1 MFNFFRRKRKGSF
14 DPTDPFVVRADTV
27 GGFLDDKLERFTLDQ
42 DVGTESAMV
51 SSEKTKYL
59 GVTVTPRKIRIFSAC
74 ILVLIMS
81 LICRAM
87 YLQIFQG
94 DHYYALAEGN
104 RIRIEKIPSLRGV
117 IYDRQGNLLVK
128 NESSFALGLVP
139 IDLPL
144 DSDERDEFIKN
155 LSVEFEFDSEKAFEV
170 LDKFPWNYNQPV
182 VVKSGLEYEEALRV
196 YLNSNVYPGTRV
208 TTEPERD
215 YLATEEI
222 PSFSHILGY
231 MGRINEKEYDKLK
244 NEDYLRGDSIGKTGL
259 EASHERDLRGWYGSR
274 KVEIDALGLIKQVI
288 SQEERV
294 DGSNLYLSI
303 DKGLQAATE
312 TILREHLAEI
322 NKKRG
327 TVIALDPRNGEVL
340 ALVSWPSYDNN
351 LFAGGISQKDYDVL
365 IQDSD
370 KPLFNRALSGEYPSG
385 STFKMVV
392 AAAALEE
399 TVISPYTTV
408 LSTGGLTWG
417 SWFFPDW
424 KAGGHGLT
432 DVYKAISQSVN
443 TFFYYIGGG
452 FEDFEGLGV
461 EKITEYAKKF
471 GLGEELNI
479 DLTGESSGFLPSPEW
494 KKQTKKER
502 WYIGDT
508 YHYAIGQGDILV
520 TPLQV
525 AVYTSVFA
533 NGGILYLP
541 HVVHEIEN
549 ISDKKLHSVDPV
561 VLNEQVVSSEN
572 IEVVRQGMRYAVTDG
587 SARRLSG
594 LPVSVAGK
602 TGTAQWSANND
613 DHAWFTGFAPYGDPE
628 IVVTVL
634 VEEGGGGDEVA
645 VPIAYDV
652 FLWYFN
658 NYKQEQSEVINLDYD

>member
-1 MFNFFRRKRKGSF
+1 MFNFFRRKRKNDF

-27 GGFLDDKLERFTLDQ
+27 GGFLDKKLEKFTLDQ

-59 GVTVTPRKIRIFSAC
+59 GVTVTSKKIKIFQFC
-74 ILVLIMS
+74 ILLLVVS
-81 LICRAM
+81 LIGRAM
-87 YLQIFQG
+87 YLQIFEG

-104 RIRIEKIPSLRGV
+104 RIRVEKIPSLRGV

-128 NESSFALGLVP
+128 NESSFALGIVP

-144 DSDERDEFIKN
+144 DNDERTEFIKT
-155 LSVEFEFDSEKAFEV
+155 LSQEFDFDDDEAFEV
-170 LDKFPWNYNQPV
+170 MDKFPWNYNQPV

-196 YLNSNVYPGTRV
+196 YLNSNIYPGTKV
-208 TTEPERD
+208 TTEPQRD
-215 YLATEEI
+215 YIATEEI

-231 MGRINEKEYDKLK
+231 MGRINEKEYDELK
-244 NEDYLRGDSIGKTGL
+244 TEDYLRGDSIGKTGL
-259 EASHERDLRGWYGSR
+259 EASHERDLRGWYGNR
-274 KVEIDALGLIKQVI
+274 KVEIDALGLIKQII
-288 SQEERV
+288 SQEDRV
-294 DGSNLYLSI
+294 DGSNLYLSV
-303 DKGLQAATE
+303 DKGLQAASE
-312 TILREHLAEI
+312 RILREHLSAI

-327 TVIALDPRNGEVL
+327 TIIAMDPQNGEVL

-351 LFAGGISQKDYDVL
+351 LFAGGISQKDYSGL
-365 IQDSD
+365 IEDPD
-370 KPLFNRALSGEYPSG
+370 KPLFHRALSGEYPSG
-385 STFKMVV
+385 STFKLVV

-399 TVISPYTTV
+399 ALITPYTSV
-408 LSTGGLTWG
+408 FSSGGLTYG
-417 SWFFPDW
+417 KWFFPDW
-424 KAGGHGLT
+424 KAGGHGIT
-432 DVYKAISQSVN
+432 DVYKAISESVN

-461 EKITEYAKKF
+461 NRITAYAKKF
-471 GLGEELNI
+471 GLGDQVHI
-479 DLTGESSGFLPSPEW
+479 DLTGESSGFLPNPEW
-494 KKQTKKER
+494 KKATKKER

-525 AVYTSVFA
+525 AVFTSVFA
-533 NGGILYLP
+533 NGGKLYLP

-549 ISDKKLHSVDPV
+549 INDEKLYPVEPV

-572 IEVVRQGMRYAVTDG
+572 IDVVRQGMRYAVTSG
-587 SARRLSG
+587 SAKRLSG

-602 TGTAQWSANND
+602 TGTAQWSASHD
-613 DHAWFTGFAPYGDPE
+613 DHAWFTGFAPYNNSE
-628 IVVTVL
+628 IAVTVL

-645 VPIAYDV
+645 VPIAHDV

-658 NYKQEQSEVINLDYD
+658 NYKQQQPEVINLD

>member
-1 MFNFFRRKRKGSF
+1 MFNFFRRKRKNDF

-27 GGFLDDKLERFTLDQ
+27 GGFLDKKLEKFTLDQ

-59 GVTVTPRKIRIFSAC
+59 GVTVTSKKIKIFQFC
-74 ILVLIMS
+74 ILLLVVS
-81 LICRAM
+81 LIGRAM
-87 YLQIFQG
+87 YLQVFEG

-104 RIRIEKIPSLRGV
+104 RIRVEKIPSLRGV

-128 NESSFALGLVP
+128 NESSFALGIVP

-144 DSDERDEFIKN
+144 DNDERTEFIKT
-155 LSVEFEFDSEKAFEV
+155 LSQEFDFDDDEAFEV
-170 LDKFPWNYNQPV
+170 MDKFPWNYNQPV

-196 YLNSNVYPGTRV
+196 YLNSNIYPGTKV
-208 TTEPERD
+208 TTEPQRD
-215 YLATEEI
+215 YIATEEI

-231 MGRINEKEYDKLK
+231 MGRINEKEYDELK
-244 NEDYLRGDSIGKTGL
+244 TEDYLRGDSIGKTGL
-259 EASHERDLRGWYGSR
+259 EASHERDLRGWYGNR
-274 KVEIDALGLIKQVI
+274 KVEIDALGLIKQII
-288 SQEERV
+288 SQEDRV
-294 DGSNLYLSI
+294 DGSNLYLSV
-303 DKGLQAATE
+303 DKGLQAASE
-312 TILREHLAEI
+312 RILREHLSAI

-327 TVIALDPRNGEVL
+327 TIIAMDPQNGEVL

-351 LFAGGISQKDYDVL
+351 LFAGGISQKDYSGL
-365 IQDSD
+365 IEDPD
-370 KPLFNRALSGEYPSG
+370 KPLFHRALSGEYPSG
-385 STFKMVV
+385 STFKLVV

-399 TVISPYTTV
+399 ALITPYTSV
-408 LSTGGLTWG
+408 FSSGGLTYG
-417 SWFFPDW
+417 KWFFPDW
-424 KAGGHGLT
+424 KAGGHGIT
-432 DVYKAISQSVN
+432 DVYKAISESVN

-461 EKITEYAKKF
+461 NRITAYAKKF
-471 GLGEELNI
+471 GLGDQVHI
-479 DLTGESSGFLPSPEW
+479 DLTGESSGFLPNPEW
-494 KKQTKKER
+494 KKATKKER

-525 AVYTSVFA
+525 AVFTSVFA
-533 NGGILYLP
+533 NGGKLYLP

-549 ISDKKLHSVDPV
+549 INDEKLYPVEPV

-572 IEVVRQGMRYAVTDG
+572 IDVVRQGMRYAVTSG
-587 SARRLSG
+587 SAKRLSG

-602 TGTAQWSANND
+602 TGTAQWSASHD
-613 DHAWFTGFAPYGDPE
+613 DHAWFTGFAPYNNSE
-628 IVVTVL
+628 ITVTVL

-645 VPIAYDV
+645 VPIAHDV

-658 NYKQEQSEVINLDYD
+658 NYKQQQPEVINLD